1 MGFGNIGIGE
11 LMMIFLVIMIVFGP
25 KRMPG
30 IARDMGKFLRDFRRE
45 TNAAIKELKDGIEP
59 INVGIFDEPDA
70 SSARAAGTPGNGAAA
85 PLPGVAAAGGAGV
98 AVAPVEPPPSNG
110 SRKPATARKKTA
122 TARKKTATARKPARA
137 SSSSK
142 ARRKTPASG
151 SGRTS
156 SSSAT
161 PKKRPAQKTSKAKS
175 SSSARSR
182 ASRKR

>member
-11 LMMIFLVIMIVFGP
+11 LMMIFLVIMMVFGP
-25 KRMPG
+25 KRLPG

-70 SSARAAGTPGNGAAA
+70 SSTKVADAPGNGAAA
-85 PLPGVAAAGGAGV
+85 PLPGVVAAGGAG
-98 AVAPVEPPPSNG
+98 AITTPADASPSNG

-122 TARKKTATARKPARA
+122 GARKPVRA
-137 SSSSK
+137 STSSTT
-142 ARRKTPASG
+142 RRKTPASRA
-151 SGRTS
+151 GRKS

-161 PKKRPAQKTSKAKS
+161 PKKRPAQKASKAKT
-175 SSSARSR
+175 SSSARAR

>member
-11 LMMIFLVIMIVFGP
+11 LMMIFLVIMVVFGP

-70 SSARAAGTPGNGAAA
+70 ASTKVDGPQGNGAAV

-98 AVAPVEPPPSNG
+98 ITAQAEPLPGNG
-110 SRKPATARKKTA
+110 SPKKAAARKKT
-122 TARKKTATARKPARA
+122 TGGRKPARA
-137 SSSSK
+137 STSSTT
-142 ARRKTPASG
+142 RRKTPASG
-151 SGRTS
+151 AARKS
-156 SSSAT
+156 SSAAT
-161 PKKRPAQKTSKAKS
+161 PKKRPAQKAPRGKS

-182 ASRKR
+182 TSRKR

>member
-30 IARDMGKFLRDFRRE
+30 IARDMGKLLRDFRRE

-70 SSARAAGTPGNGAAA
+70 SSTKAAAGPGNGAAA

-98 AVAPVEPPPSNG
+98 VPAPVDPLPSNG
-110 SRKPATARKKTA
+110 SRKSAARKKTSGP
-122 TARKKTATARKPARA
+122 RKPARA

-161 PKKRPAQKTSKAKS
+161 PKKRPAQKASKAKS

>member
-11 LMMIFLVIMIVFGP
+11 LMMIFLVIMVVFGP

-70 SSARAAGTPGNGAAA
+70 SSTKVAGDGAAA
-85 PLPGVAAAGGAGV
+85 PLPGVSAAGGAGV
-98 AVAPVEPPPSNG
+98 ITAPVDPLPNG
-110 SRKPATARKKTA
+110 SRKQAAVRKKTA
-122 TARKKTATARKPARA
+122 GARKPAKA
-137 SSSSK
+137 SSSTT

-151 SGRTS
+151 AGRKA
-156 SSSAT
+156 SSSAS
-161 PKKRPAQKTSKAKS
+161 KKRPAQKASKGKS
-175 SSSARSR
+175 SSPTRARV
-182 ASRKR
+182 SRKR

>member
-70 SSARAAGTPGNGAAA
+70 STTKASGTAGNGAAA

-98 AVAPVEPPPSNG
+98 VVAPVEPPPSNG
-110 SRKPATARKKTA
+110 SRKPATARKKP
-122 TARKKTATARKPARA
+122 ATARKPARPA
-137 SSSSK
+137 PSSP
-142 ARRKTPASG
+142 ARRKTPAAG
-151 SGRTS
+151 AGRKS
-156 SSSAT
+156 STSAT
-161 PKKRPAQKTSKAKS
+161 AKKRRVQKAPKGKS
-175 SSSARSR
+175 SSSARAR

>member
-70 SSARAAGTPGNGAAA
+70 SSTKAAAGGPGNGAAA

-98 AVAPVEPPPSNG
+98 IPAPVDPLPSNG
-110 SRKPATARKKTA
+110 SRKPAVRKKTG
-122 TARKKTATARKPARA
+122 ARKPARA

-142 ARRKTPASG
+142 ARGKTPASG

-156 SSSAT
+156 SSPAT
-161 PKKRPAQKTSKAKS
+161 PKKRPAQKASKAKS
-175 SSSARSR
+175 SSSARAR